1 MKRINQFPNA
11 PPDTFRARLACVLI
25 GARIGGSAGSVCQDD
40 GVTEDA
46 ARQDGAGEFWQTEPG
61 WVLLDGGDG
70 TYLPLNQVTSRVALI
85 CDDDE
90 AARVAAGM
98 RRHGCPVLDMP
109 RRKDRPLVAE
119 IYVDR
124 VPPDGLKVLVE
135 LRRLLG
141 TGWPFAGLR
150 SLLATQPIH
159 ARVANVAELRS
170 ALTTVPHLRPYLFHD
185 TRGRLIPVW
194 PDP

>member
-11 PPDTFRARLACVLI
+11 PPDTFRARLACVFI
-25 GARIGGSAGSVCQDD
+25 GARIGGSAGSVGQDD

-46 ARQDGAGEFWQTEPG
+46 ARQNGAGEFWQTEPG

-70 TYLPLNQVTSRVALI
+70 TYLP
-85 CDDDE
+85 
-90 AARVAAGM
+90 
-98 RRHGCPVLDMP
+98 
-109 RRKDRPLVAE
+109 
-119 IYVDR
+119 
-124 VPPDGLKVLVE
+124 
-135 LRRLLG
+135 
-141 TGWPFAGLR
+141 
-150 SLLATQPIH
+150 LLATQPIH